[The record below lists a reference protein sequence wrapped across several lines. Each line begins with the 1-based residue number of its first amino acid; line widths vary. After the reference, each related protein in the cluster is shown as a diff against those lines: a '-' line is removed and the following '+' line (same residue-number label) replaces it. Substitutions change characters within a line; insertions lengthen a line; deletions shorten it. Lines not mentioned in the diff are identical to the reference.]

1 MKKVIA
7 KLITLFAVTLS
18 LIFALVSCSN
28 SVVTSPKGET
38 GSPETEINVVTENVG
53 DHGETEKPQVVN
65 VESTLW
71 PERSLEELV
80 TDAELI
86 VRAKYVGHDPSY
98 RNEEGTDRHVYTDH
112 RFEVLEAYKGDRKV
126 GDEVVVK
133 CYGGEFEGQLYVS
146 EDQTQF
152 KDGQEYI
159 MILTNETDENDV
171 PTENDKY
178 WHYPPKGILALDE
191 DGKYTAIDPSV
202 SFTAEEFRSE
212 VEKILG

>member
-1 MKKVIA
+1 MKLFEKMVSVVLGLL
-7 KLITLFAVTLS
+7 LIVVF
-18 LIFALVSCSN
+18 LVSCSTMPASKESESRPVSESGFLSN
-28 SVVTSPKGET
+28 NQDVTDTQS
-38 GSPETEINVVTENVG
+38 VTEEEQFITISNA
-53 DHGETEKPQVVN
+53 
-65 VESTLW
+65 LW

-112 RFEVLEAYKGDRKV
+112 RFEVLESYKGDRKV

-152 KDGQEYI
+152 KDDQEYI
-159 MILTNETDENDV
+159 MILTHETDGNDV

-178 WHYPPKGILALDE
+178 WHYPPKGILTLGE